1 MNPRRL
7 YRLPAVHRRLRRFQ
21 YAVGYDYRN
30 SHRMHSVWVAI
41 SLVEIEL
48 NDSGTLTGVI
58 RKVAVSLAK
67 NPILIA
73 PTLGAIYGAFA
84 PALPKGPDRFLS
96 LLASA
101 ASPCALVS
109 LGAFI
114 ADVRSR
120 PKWGEIS
127 DMVLLKLL
135 GQPALTWLLARFVFH
150 LPPLLTGVAVVV
162 AALPTGTGPYMLAN
176 IYRRDAAAIAGSI
189 FVSTV
194 LSVVSIAVLVALFT
208 A

>member
-1 MNPRRL
+1 
-7 YRLPAVHRRLRRFQ
+7 
-21 YAVGYDYRN
+21 
-30 SHRMHSVWVAI
+30 MHSVWRRVH
-41 SLVEIEL
+41 LVG
-48 NDSGTLTGVI
+48 NQFDDSGTLTGVI
-58 RKVAVSLAK
+58 RKVAVSLTK

-73 PTLGAIYGAFA
+73 PTLGTIYGAFA
-84 PALPKGPDRFLS
+84 PALPEGPDRFLS

-135 GQPALTWLLARFVFH
+135 GQPALTWLLARFVF
-150 LPPLLTGVAVVV
+150 
-162 AALPTGTGPYMLAN
+162 
-176 IYRRDAAAIAGSI
+176 
-189 FVSTV
+189 
-194 LSVVSIAVLVALFT
+194 
-208 A
+208 

>member
-48 NDSGTLTGVI
+48 NDSGTLTGV
-58 RKVAVSLAK
+58 
-67 NPILIA
+67 IA